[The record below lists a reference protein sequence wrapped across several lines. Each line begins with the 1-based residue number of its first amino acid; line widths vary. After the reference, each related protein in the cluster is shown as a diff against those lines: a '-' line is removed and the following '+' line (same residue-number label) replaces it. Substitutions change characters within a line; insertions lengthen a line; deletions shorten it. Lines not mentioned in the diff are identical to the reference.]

1 MFLPRRT
8 FLTGTGLLA
17 LDYLL
22 TACDSGAS
30 HHFQV
35 RLLKDSIPSNLF
47 QEFRKQLPQSV
58 KLDVSSEKQLSS
70 LYEQLE
76 SWHRPPR
83 CQKNNT
89 GFSPFWT
96 NSSISPTVPDLITI
110 GDYWLSLAIQHQV
123 IRPLNFTDFPAWS
136 QLPQFWRSLVHRDSQ
151 GRPSPTGSVWG
162 APYRW
167 GATVLIYRQ
176 DVFERL
182 GWVPSDWGDL
192 WRPELKGRISLLN
205 QPREIIGL
213 TLKRLGH
220 SYNTPVIE
228 SIPNLKAYLTA
239 LHHQARFY
247 SNDTYLQPLLLE
259 DTWLAVGWSSDVI
272 PLLAQ
277 GRLAA
282 VIPASGSA
290 LWADLWVKPVRASQ
304 PTDFPDLTQRWI
316 NYCWQLPQ
324 AVQLSLLTSAA
335 SPMLATFPPSRLP
348 PSLRQ
353 NSIFN
358 PTPQLFNRCEW
369 LSPMTENSQQQ
380 YARLWQSVRSQ

>member
-1 MFLPRRT
+1 
-8 FLTGTGLLA
+8 
-17 LDYLL
+17 
-22 TACDSGAS
+22 
-30 HHFQV
+30 V

-58 KLDVSSEKQLSS
+58 KLDISSEKQLSS

-76 SWHRPPR
+76 NWHRPPR
-83 CQKNNT
+83 RQKNNT

-239 LHHQARFY
+239 LHHQAKFY

-380 YARLWQSVRSQ
+380 YARLWQSIRSQ